1 MLRWVLTH
9 PEYGRR
15 FTALVTRQ
23 IDPKEFLPPPVMLGI
38 AAKGAALRLR
48 AKLRPGPDPTAPLQ
62 L

>member
-23 IDPKEFLPPPVMLGI
+23 IDPREFMPPPVMLGI
-38 AAKGAALRLR
+38 AAKGAIGRLR
-48 AKLRPGPDPTAPLQ
+48 AKLRGGEDPTAPLRA
-62 L
+62 